1 MDSAGDD
8 AAAMRPEPGTGN
20 PSLRRSQGQAVLVV
34 ALGASALLWAALF
47 IPASFLLGE
56 IGAQAKAAFT
66 SETERFAERR
76 LAAEEAIELSEV
88 EISFAAATLDA
99 PSERI
104 GAAARTELDRARIAA
119 RRELDRLAELLQ
131 GQIEEVRAARPLL
144 PPELAPHLWL
154 NAAERIHD
162 LPVPSNIDFQA
173 ETTALYI
180 AGDAVDRDIEE
191 WKREHADELRE
202 QLRSDVAEDAGIG
215 RGTPDGVRVDGFD
228 RIVHVAVN
236 DLEADPSECVGAV
249 DLTDVSLGARIISE
263 LWECGGEDF
272 PRWEG
277 ATVRLSGLEYGGAY
291 RVEGTVA
298 YLDVWTWDPAD
309 LPAGYDLFYETYLE
323 ERDAYVYVGLTKL
336 EPLPDLPNPFSPV
349 T

>member
-1 MDSAGDD
+1 MI
-8 AAAMRPEPGTGN
+8 
-20 PSLRRSQGQAVLVV
+20 
-34 ALGASALLWAALF
+34 ALGVSVLLWGALL

-56 IGAQAKAAFT
+56 VGVSANGAFH

-76 LAAEEAIELSEV
+76 LAAEEAIAISEA

-104 GAAARTELDRARIAA
+104 GAAARSELDRARIAA

-131 GQIEEVRAARPLL
+131 SQIEEVRAARPLL
-144 PPELAPHLWL
+144 PPELAPHVWM

-202 QLRSDVAEDAGIG
+202 QLRSDIAEDAGIG
-215 RGTPDGVRVDGFD
+215 RGAPDTERVDGFD
-228 RIVHVAVN
+228 RIVHVTSYV
-236 DLEADPSECVGAV
+236 EEPDPSECAGAV
-249 DLTDVSLGARIISE
+249 DLADVSFGARIIGE
-263 LWECGGEDF
+263 MWECGGADF

-277 ATVRLSGLEYGGAY
+277 ATVRLSGLEYSGAY

-309 LPAGYDLFYETYLE
+309 LPVGYDLFYETYLE

-336 EPLPDLPNPFSPV
+336 ESLPDLPNPFSPV

>member
-1 MDSAGDD
+1 M
-8 AAAMRPEPGTGN
+8 
-20 PSLRRSQGQAVLVV
+20 VLVI
-34 ALGASALLWAALF
+34 ALGASVLLWAALF
-47 IPASFLLGE
+47 IPASSLLGE
-56 IGAQAKAAFT
+56 VGAQTRAAF
-66 SETERFAERR
+66 SAETERFAERR
-76 LAAEEAIELSEV
+76 LAAEEAIAISEA
-88 EISFAAATLDA
+88 EISVAAATLDT
-99 PSERI
+99 PSERV
-104 GAAARTELDRARIAA
+104 GADARAELDRARIAA

-131 GQIEEVRAARPLL
+131 DQIEEVQAARPLL
-144 PPELAPHLWL
+144 PPEFAPHLWM
-154 NAAERIHD
+154 NAAARVHD

-173 ETTALYI
+173 ETTALYL
-180 AGDAVDRDIEE
+180 AGDAVDRDIDE

-215 RGTPDGVRVDGFD
+215 RGSPDGDRVDGFD
-228 RIVHVAVN
+228 RVVHVTASDV
-236 DLEADPSECVGAV
+236 EADPGECAGAV

-263 LWECGGEDF
+263 FWECGGADF

-277 ATVRLSGLEYGGAY
+277 ATVRLSGLGHGGAY

-309 LPAGYDLFYETYLE
+309 LPPGYDLFYETYLE

-336 EPLPDLPNPFSPV
+336 ESLPDLPSPFSPV